1 MPPEPGAIFGSLL
14 TKCIREDHFDGD
26 RKKVA
31 EGVVFLALGAV
42 CSVLTTYLL
51 SAAGLLL

>member
-14 TKCIREDHFDGD
+14 TKCIREDHFDD
-26 RKKVA
+26 DTKKVA
-31 EGVVFLALGAV
+31 EGVAVMMLGAF

-51 SAAGLLL
+51 SMSGLLL